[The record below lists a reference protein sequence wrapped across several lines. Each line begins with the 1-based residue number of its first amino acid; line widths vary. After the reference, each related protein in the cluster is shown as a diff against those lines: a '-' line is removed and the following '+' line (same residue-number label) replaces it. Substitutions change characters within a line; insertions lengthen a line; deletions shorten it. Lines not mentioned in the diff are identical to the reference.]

1 MKDLISGNLW
11 TLVLGTPSWS
21 PSVFVANTWTLFSCP
36 KTLWKGGAAAQRRRP
51 CPGLSLCQL
60 PQKLRSCTKFATLRW
75 ECHMGTTAGTSRLS
89 AADTP
94 PRDCLP
100 SRNNRN
106 SGSFQLHFSAQGKQV
121 LALVH
126 LLGPSPVPPPPRD
139 PRTSRETR
147 TSLPSSIPLS
157 SCVCFFCLAFC
168 SSLSLFSNS
177 LCLCVCLLSLSLYL
191 PLFLSVFSQLLCL
204 PQSLCFYTFSA
215 TSPTCPSLPLSAS
228 LLDFSVSVRLDD
240 GAMAWRNVAAS

>member
-1 MKDLISGNLW
+1 MIQRQNWSYSSCTFHFPSALLCYNLSWYFSLCKQQMPRTLGNMKDLISGNLW

-21 PSVFVANTWTLFSCP
+21 PSVFVVNTCTLFSCP

-100 SRNNRN
+100 NRNNRN
-106 SGSFQLHFSAQGKQV
+106 TVAAFSCTSLHRENKCWPWFTY
-121 LALVH
+121 LVRP
-126 LLGPSPVPPPPRD
+126 LPPPSP
-139 PRTSRETR
+139 
-147 TSLPSSIPLS
+147 
-157 SCVCFFCLAFC
+157 
-168 SSLSLFSNS
+168 
-177 LCLCVCLLSLSLYL
+177 
-191 PLFLSVFSQLLCL
+191 QG
-204 PQSLCFYTFSA
+204 
-215 TSPTCPSLPLSAS
+215 PTDL
-228 LLDFSVSVRLDD
+228 
-240 GAMAWRNVAAS
+240 